1 MERDAGRDAV
11 QKKTTEQKIAELKR
25 DIASAEKEIQ
35 KLEPKIGVKQAE
47 SDSAQEQ
54 FSQVDLQVN
63 TLTAIQ
69 NATQFD
75 SKGQRD
81 KYLSSEI
88 ANLKEEKHR
97 RVADE
102 KNFKDAIKSHEK
114 KIQEAEKSIQ
124 ELREQNQA
132 KIKQKESGLNRQKE
146 INSEQF
152 EYSKKIKELQH
163 RQYGIQNQIEQSG
176 GDVR

>member
-35 KLEPKIGVKQAE
+35 KLEPKIGVKQEE

-102 KNFKDAIKSHEK
+102 KNFKDAINSHDK
-114 KIQEAEKSIQ
+114 KIQEAKQSIRN
-124 ELREQNQA
+124 LREQNQA

-163 RQYGIQNQIEQSG
+163 RQNGIKNQIEQSG